1 MKNTW
6 YGFQWRQRSF
16 GAINRWIPTPDVD
29 QFTNLVVRAIA
40 RRYSD
45 IIEAELLC
53 RFGQLQDTIGSLV
66 DSCAPDRDENVTF
79 SADTISKSVIGVPQV
94 CTLIAS
100 RTEQTGMG
108 YLDSAANTL
117 VKEGDCTD
125 VRMAVVPLSQFEQ
138 RGQLTLGGVSLSA
151 TQSSQSSQIKF
162 IKYNGVV
169 VGEVIGDGLNFESSQ
184 VVERGVRACL
194 YIPTVSLCKNFFA
207 PALTNPNLGL
217 LDRHSRGY
225 FWYCHAER
233 RLHRVRSRRTKSFS
247 QHHVRTS
254 LSIS

>member
-1 MKNTW
+1 VEWVKNTW

-29 QFTNLVVRAIA
+29 EFTDLVIRAIA

-53 RFGQLQDTIGSLV
+53 RYGQLQDTIGALV

-79 SADTISKSVIGVPQV
+79 SIEAISKSVVGVPQV
-94 CTLIAS
+94 CTLISS

-108 YLDSAANTL
+108 YLDSASNTL
-117 VKEGDCTD
+117 VKDGDCTD

-151 TQSSQSSQIKF
+151 TQSSQSNQIKF
-162 IKYNGVV
+162 IKFNGVV
-169 VGEVIGDGLNFESSQ
+169 VGEVIGDGLNFESTQ
-184 VVERGVRACL
+184 AVERGVRACL
-194 YIPTVSLCKNFFA
+194 YMPAVSLCNNLFVHG
-207 PALTNPNLGL
+207 LTDLNLVL
-217 LDRHSRGY
+217 LDRHSCRY
-225 FWYCHAER
+225 LRCCRSQR
-233 RLHRVRSRRTKSFS
+233 RLHRVRS
-247 QHHVRTS
+247 H
-254 LSIS
+254 